1 MTTLDVT
8 EHISTLLKYI
18 EIRIYKS
25 TTKKLLIVKIASHFL
40 RKSLFTANDKITK
53 ILFAESIDSQNFDTF
68 IIPRV
73 IQKHSQLF
81 LSRGM
86 IVFQT
91 LFTLENIGKLTT
103 RNW

>member
-25 TTKKLLIVKIASHFL
+25 TTKKLLIVKMASYFYANRYSQL
-40 RKSLFTANDKITK
+40 NDKITK